1 MDGDV
6 REVVEKMVLSVLG
19 RPALAEEMSL
29 LMGLAGERRL
39 PAAAA
44 EEGRARVTRATLE
57 PAEPLA
63 QRLGRVAHA
72 LFASVDFR
80 YLK

>member
-1 MDGDV
+1 M
-6 REVVEKMVLSVLG
+6 SVLI
-19 RPALAEEMSL
+19 
-29 LMGLAGERRL
+29 GLAGERRL
-39 PAAAA
+39 PAAAT
-44 EEGRARVTRATLE
+44 EEGRARVTRTTLE
-57 PAEPLA
+57 TPEPLA